1 MSMKLKAMRKIDA
14 ILKTITGVVSSVNS
28 TAGTISCIADSY
40 DGLRLGFELKKMINL
55 RVVV

>member
-1 MSMKLKAMRKIDA
+1 MSMNLKAMRNIDA

-40 DGLRLGFELKKMINL
+40 DGLRLGFELKK
-55 RVVV
+55 